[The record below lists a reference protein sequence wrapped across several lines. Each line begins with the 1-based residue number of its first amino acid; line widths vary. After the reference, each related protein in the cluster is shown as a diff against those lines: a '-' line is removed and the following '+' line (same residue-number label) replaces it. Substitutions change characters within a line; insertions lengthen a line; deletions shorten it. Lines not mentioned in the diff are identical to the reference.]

1 MALLQQF
8 LRNQSSVLTH
18 SLILKN
24 KGFKT
29 KEEKPGNASKKSGLL
44 KSKVPYFAYESQ
56 VFTFQNIGPL
66 SDKHKQPSK
75 TSSKEMEVI

>member
-18 SLILKN
+18 SFILKN

-29 KEEKPGNASKKSGLL
+29 KEEKPENASKKVRSFEIKSPLFCKRKSGLYI
-44 KSKVPYFAYESQ
+44 SKHR
-56 VFTFQNIGPL
+56 TFI
-66 SDKHKQPSK
+66 
-75 TSSKEMEVI
+75 

>member
-1 MALLQQF
+1 MALPQQF

-18 SLILKN
+18 SLLLKN

-44 KSKVPYFAYESQ
+44 KSKVPYFANESQ

-66 SDKHKQPSK
+66 SDTHHF
-75 TSSKEMEVI
+75 TT

>member
-29 KEEKPGNASKKSGLL
+29 KEEKPGNASKK
-44 KSKVPYFAYESQ
+44 VPYFANESQ